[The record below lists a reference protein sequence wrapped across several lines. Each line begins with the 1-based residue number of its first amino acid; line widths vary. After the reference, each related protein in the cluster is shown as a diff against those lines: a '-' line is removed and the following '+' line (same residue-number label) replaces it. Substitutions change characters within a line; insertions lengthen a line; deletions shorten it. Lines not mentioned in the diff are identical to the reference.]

1 MILASAT
8 PVPDDSRLPRGA
20 ASSMISP
27 SASPV
32 PAWLRRAPGDAQGL
46 AAQGIADVALGA
58 GAAIAALD
66 AVVRRRARWAGVW
79 RGRLA
84 LGAAAASVR
93 RAGRTE
99 DEAALRDAIA
109 LTRPGDDAGPGG
121 RMALAWRRLSE
132 LPAERL
138 TDEAAIGA
146 TLDGLGLARDAAAVA
161 DLSAELG
168 RLARAESP
176 TGALA
181 GAFAMAERYGLG
193 PVAGAWFADALLA
206 QRLGWTHALPL
217 LGGEPGGGGRAARSS
232 RAAGSIEAGPERV
245 KALLAAQARAA
256 LRAIDLSV
264 EIERRAARLTAVAP
278 RLRARGAGVVVERLL
293 SADAVS
299 ASERIA
305 GMSDRALRRLFDRLT
320 ALGAVRELTG
330 RPAFRIYGL

>member
-1 MILASAT
+1 MI
-8 PVPDDSRLPRGA
+8 P
-20 ASSMISP
+20 P

-32 PAWLRRAPGDAQGL
+32 PAWLRRALGDAHGL
-46 AAQGIADVALGA
+46 AGQGVADVALGA
-58 GAAIAALD
+58 GAAVAALD
-66 AVVRRRARWAGVW
+66 ALVRRRERWAGAW

-99 DEAALRDAIA
+99 DEAALRDAVA
-109 LTRPGDDAGPGG
+109 LTRSGDDAGPGG
-121 RMALAWRRLSE
+121 RMVLAWRRLAE
-132 LPAERL
+132 WPAERL
-138 TDEAAIGA
+138 WDKAGISA
-146 TLDGLGLARDAAAVA
+146 TLDELGLTRDAAAA
-161 DLSAELG
+161 GDLAAELG

-181 GAFAMAERYGLG
+181 GVFAVAERHGLG

-217 LGGEPGGGGRAARSS
+217 LGGEPAGRAGRGA
-232 RAAGSIEAGPERV
+232 RAAAGVEAAPERA

-256 LRAIDLSV
+256 LRAIDLSA
-264 EIERRAARLTAVAP
+264 ELERRAARLVAVAP
-278 RLRARGAGVVVERLL
+278 KLRAKGAGLVVERLL
-293 SADAVS
+293 SVDAVT

-305 GMSDRALRRLFDRLT
+305 GMSDRALRRLFDRLIE
-320 ALGAVRELTG
+320 LGAARELTG

>member
-1 MILASAT
+1 
-8 PVPDDSRLPRGA
+8 
-20 ASSMISP
+20 MISP
-27 SASPV
+27 SASSV
-32 PAWLRRAPGDAQGL
+32 PAWLRGALGDAQGL
-46 AAQGIADVALGA
+46 AAQGVADVALGA

-66 AVVRRRARWAGVW
+66 AEVRRRALWAGAW

-84 LGAAAASVR
+84 LGAAAATAR

-99 DEAALRDAIA
+99 DEAALRDAVA

-121 RMALAWRRLSE
+121 RMALAWRRLAE
-132 LPAERL
+132 WPAERL
-138 TDEAAIGA
+138 SDEAAISA
-146 TLDGLGLARDAAAVA
+146 TLDELGLARDATVA
-161 DLSAELG
+161 GDLAAELR

-181 GAFAMAERYGLG
+181 GAFAAAERYGLG
-193 PVAGAWFADALLA
+193 PVAGAWFADALLG

-217 LGGEPGGGGRAARSS
+217 LGGEPGGARAARSS
-232 RAAGSIEAGPERV
+232 RLAGSIETGPERV

-256 LRAIDLSV
+256 LRAIDLSA
-264 EIERRAARLTAVAP
+264 EIERRAARLVAVAP
-278 RLRARGAGVVVERLL
+278 RLRAKGADVVVERLL

-305 GMSDRALRRLFDRLT
+305 GMSDRALRRLFDRLV
-320 ALGAVRELTG
+320 ALGTVRELTG